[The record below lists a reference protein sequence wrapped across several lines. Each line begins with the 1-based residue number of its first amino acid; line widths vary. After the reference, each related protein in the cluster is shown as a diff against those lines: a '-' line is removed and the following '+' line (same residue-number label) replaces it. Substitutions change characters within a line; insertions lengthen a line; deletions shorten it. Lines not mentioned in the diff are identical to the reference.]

1 MIKTTKTKTTVGAR
15 CNVPL
20 LRRTVLI
27 ADDEPEII
35 KFLRSIFVKEG
46 YRVTSVRNGRDV
58 LKKVKKGDIDLVI
71 LDVIMPV
78 MSGMETLRELRKMAP
93 RLPVIVVTGYGDLQS
108 VREAMLLGARDYVTK
123 PFDVSFMKATVRQT
137 LGKRAASTLAS
148 VGSPPC
154 GG

>member
-1 MIKTTKTKTTVGAR
+1 MIKTTKTTAGAR

-20 LRRTVLI
+20 PKRTVLI

-46 YRVTSVRNGRDV
+46 YRVISVRNGRDV
-58 LKKVKKGDIDLVI
+58 LKKVKKGGIDLAI

-78 MSGMETLRELRKMAP
+78 MSGMETLRELRKTAP

-123 PFDVSFMKATVRQT
+123 PFDVNFMKAAVRQT

>member
-1 MIKTTKTKTTVGAR
+1 MIKTTKTSLHK
-15 CNVPL
+15 
-20 LRRTVLI
+20 RTVLI

-108 VREAMLLGARDYVTK
+108 AKEVMLLGARDYVTK
-123 PFDVSFMKATVRQT
+123 PFDVNFMKATIRQT

-148 VGSPPC
+148 IGSPPC